1 MSKQKTHYIHDRWEF
16 DSFADF
22 IETVREPLTDEQRNA
37 WFPPSSEKICEG
49 SNPWSG
55 TETIEEA
62 YQLLEDGWPQGLAE
76 LEQCAE
82 QLSPYV
88 VAAQRQLS
96 EDLAP
101 AGYRPDVPAFCTGV
115 PASMYAPGETMASQA
130 PVLRLLVS
138 LNGLSNVHAESFTMR
153 GAALCALVDYFE
165 NAGTRVEIEG
175 CFGAQWR
182 GNNREKILIEAT
194 IPIKAADEH
203 IEPDRLA
210 FMLCNAAVFR
220 RFCFRLMEKNAEAGA
235 AGMRGSY
242 GRTAELEPDA
252 DQVLLPS
259 VQNYR
264 DAEEALRTVLRHV
277 NEYLDPAMRDRVS
290 EDWVDVLGTTSRA
303 VY

>member
-1 MSKQKTHYIHDRWEF
+1 MSTKTHYIHDRWDF
-16 DSFADF
+16 DSFEDF
-22 IETVREPLTDEQRNA
+22 IETVREPLTNEQRTA
-37 WFPPSSEKICEG
+37 WAPLSSEKISDDG
-49 SNPWSG
+49 WSG

-62 YQLLEDGWPQGLAE
+62 YRLLENGWPQGLAD

-115 PASMYAPGETMASQA
+115 PASMYAPGETLASQT

-138 LNGLSNVHAESFTMR
+138 LNGLCNVNPESFTMR
-153 GAALCALVDYFE
+153 GAAICALVDYFE
-165 NAGTRVEIEG
+165 NAGTRVEIEA
-175 CFGAQWR
+175 CFGAQDV
-182 GNNREKILIEAT
+182 GYNGEKILIEAT

-235 AGMRGSY
+235 AGMRSGY

-259 VQNYR
+259 VQNYGS
-264 DAEEALRTVLRHV
+264 AERALKIVLKRV
-277 NEYLDPAMRDRVS
+277 NKYLDPTLRDRVS
-290 EDWVDVLGTTSRA
+290 EDWADVLGTTSRA